1 MNQVKNQISTE
12 IETLHQIEI
21 ELNSMF
27 FEREEAIKLALLSLV
42 TKAHMLWL
50 GPPGTSKSNLIKE
63 LSSRFC
69 DSSGKGLKLFDKLM
83 TPFTVDDDLFG
94 PYNMDKYIH
103 EGKKVRVTEGTLCEA
118 QIAFLDEFARGNQ
131 VRVALLEVM
140 TDWDVVIFAASNRLE
155 NEDELQAL
163 YDRFLIKNVVGYVE
177 SSDNFKSLL
186 SSRANPV
193 STTVKTYMD
202 QSSLLALRQQVESV
216 RIPQSIIGAMDTLRS
231 KLKKEKGIVASD
243 RRWVWVLELLK
254 ACALYDGLSIVEED
268 HLAVLSHCLWHSP
281 DQIVEVK
288 RLVSELA
295 NPLNAKADELKDM
308 VVSIKNQAASDIQAL
323 TGDHVAKASR
333 KLSIQLEAINKI
345 SEILVELSELQTRI
359 KQEGKKTQRVDR
371 ALATANA
378 IKEEIVRNAI

>member
-1 MNQVKNQISTE
+1 MNKVKNQISTE
-12 IETLHQIEI
+12 IETLHQIEL
-21 ELNSMF
+21 ELNSLF
-27 FEREEAIKLALLSLV
+27 FEREEVIKLALLSLM

-50 GPPGTSKSNLIKE
+50 GPPGTGKSNLIKE

-69 DSSGKGLKLFDKLM
+69 DSSGNGLNLFNKLM

-155 NEDELQAL
+155 SEDELQAL
-163 YDRFLIKNVVGYVE
+163 YDRFLIKHVVSNIE
-177 SSDNFKSLL
+177 SSDNFKALL
-186 SSRANPV
+186 SSRANPS

-202 QSSLLALRQQVESV
+202 QSSLLALRNQIESV
-216 RIPQSIIGAMDTLRS
+216 VIPQPIIEALDTLRT
-231 KLKKEKGIVASD
+231 KLKKEKGIIASD

-254 ACALYDGLSIVEED
+254 ACALYDGLLVVEED
-268 HLAVLSHCLWHSP
+268 HLAVLFYCLWHSP

-288 RLVSELA
+288 KLVSELA

-308 VVSIKNQAASDIQAL
+308 VTSIKKQADGDIKAL
-323 TGDHVAKASR
+323 TVPPVEKAKAMAI
-333 KLSIQLEAINKI
+333 IQMEAINKI
-345 SEILVELSELQTRI
+345 KEILQELSELHVRI
-359 KQEGKKTQRVDR
+359 VQEGKKTQRVDR
-371 ALATANA
+371 AIA
-378 IKEEIVRNAI
+378 IAKKMKAEFTDQVI